1 LGSGCGAI
9 RAQDKEIRS
18 VADTLA
24 EALVKH
30 GKKDA
35 AVVDFTDLRGNVTE
49 LGRHLAEQLSVA
61 LATND
66 KGIDVVDRMHLR
78 SIMQENKLGT
88 SGLID
93 PSTVRKL
100 GQIAGVGVLVTG
112 SLTPFGDSVELTVKA
127 LDSATARIVGAST
140 IDIPRT
146 KAIQDLLDRDIGSA
160 SVADAGGGQE
170 SATSPS
176 RGGAGVE
183 RLSRESEEIVFTLNE
198 CRLSGETVRC
208 DIEIANKGRDRVV
221 LLGGETAET
230 RIIDPSGH
238 EYDVEGLR
246 LGTSECRHCN
256 VRSTLVQN
264 VPMAAGIKFL
274 PRFRRFPCWSF
285 GTGWRE
291 AAVGRPSSSGAFRF
305 HSQRGRRNRRRL
317 TGRRRK
323 HKRRKNGKNSGEPRC
338 PTAALAA
345 LGLLPAPGTHHR
357 ENEERDDIENNAG
370 RRPHDGIAPGFLRKH
385 VANDAT
391 HGARQDNHQP

>member
-1 LGSGCGAI
+1 VRRTVAALLLVLGSGCGAI

-264 VPMAAGIKFL
+264 VPMAAGISFVEVPSEVSQISL
-274 PRFRRFPCWSF
+274 LELRYRVEGGRGWTTVQFRGVPVSLS
-285 GTGWRE
+285 TGPPEPKKTHWKKTKAQKTQERE
-291 AAVGRPSSSGAFRF
+291 
-305 HSQRGRRNRRRL
+305 
-317 TGRRRK
+317 
-323 HKRRKNGKNSGEPRC
+323 E
-338 PTAALAA
+338 
-345 LGLLPAPGTHHR
+345 
-357 ENEERDDIENNAG
+357 
-370 RRPHDGIAPGFLRKH
+370 
-385 VANDAT
+385 
-391 HGARQDNHQP
+391 